1 MVLHTINIHLFSIG
15 FKNPLLSRLSFPAR
29 EPPDPR
35 RVSEGV
41 SEGVSERFSKGFRR
55 VL

>member
-1 MVLHTINIHLFSIG
+1 MGIAKATGQFSPHVG
-15 FKNPLLSRLSFPAR
+15 SRRSFPAT

-41 SEGVSERFSKGFRR
+41 SEGFSKGYRR
-55 VL
+55 VLQGF

>member
-1 MVLHTINIHLFSIG
+1 MAQE
-15 FKNPLLSRLSFPAR
+15 SRLSFPAT

-41 SEGVSERFSKGFRR
+41 SEGFSKGFRR
-55 VL
+55 VLEGSSADVF